1 MAAPGSLRGPA
12 RPPAGPSPPQ
22 LQNSRHSLRKEPI
35 STLHSPLHSRG
46 NHISLGGCRQRL
58 TPQSGRLPP
67 GTDAGELGPDLP
79 SLATQSST
87 SLHPPDPDPTPNLPL
102 HSWGL
107 PFAALQKK
115 EKGGCPGED
124 AGWEG
129 TSLACFLQEAK
140 HLVPFEGFRD
150 VGVCLGAEVG
160 DGGWV

>member
-87 SLHPPDPDPTPNLPL
+87 SLHPPDPDPTPNLPQISGCL
-102 HSWGL
+102 STAGAYPLLLCKRRKRGAAQGRMLAGRGPALPAFSRKPSTWFHLKGL
-107 PFAALQKK
+107 
-115 EKGGCPGED
+115 EM
-124 AGWEG
+124 
-129 TSLACFLQEAK
+129 
-140 HLVPFEGFRD
+140 
-150 VGVCLGAEVG
+150 
-160 DGGWV
+160 